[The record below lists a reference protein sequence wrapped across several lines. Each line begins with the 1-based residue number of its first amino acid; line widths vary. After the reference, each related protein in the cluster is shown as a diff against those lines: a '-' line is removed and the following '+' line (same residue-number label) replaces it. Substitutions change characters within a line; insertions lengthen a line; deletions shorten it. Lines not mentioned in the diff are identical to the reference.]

1 MASRL
6 DRLWESPILRGK
18 SSNQVIGRVYVAW
31 GAAGCYKAFHL
42 RSARSLSRAV
52 QWWNFWVHLQKMI
65 GKCHWVKSYN
75 FDIIYYT
82 LPKYICVWTAKKNYP
97 QRQQTVLVVDISGV
111 KVRLQL
117 LKVIEYAYIC
127 YTHSHTFIH
136 ITYIYIVPDIYLEHW
151 FWNSKTCSK

>member
-82 LPKYICVWTAKKNYP
+82 VIHYLNTFACGQLKKLPTTPTDSTGSRYFWGQGKTPIVKSNWICIHMLHTQSYI
-97 QRQQTVLVVDISGV
+97 
-111 KVRLQL
+111 
-117 LKVIEYAYIC
+117 
-127 YTHSHTFIH
+127 HTYH
-136 ITYIYIVPDIYLEHW
+136 IYIYIQLLYYL
-151 FWNSKTCSK
+151 SYYMTAM